1 MTKEEIKAASLIP
14 QLYIDKPPEYQ
25 VVEVTRENY
34 DLVAEWLRCT
44 KVITE
49 RSGGVV
55 LKVTFVNVDAVDAKG
70 EYVDKLA
77 VPFLHEPK
85 ATHYQRWFI
94 VRDER
99 FVIKLVN
106 HTVLESKYINIP
118 QEESIIS

>member
-1 MTKEEIKAASLIP
+1 MTERQIEEASLVVRN
-14 QLYIDKPPEYQ
+14 YIDRPPEYHI
-25 VVEVTRENY
+25 VEVTRHNY
-34 DLVAEWLRCT
+34 DLVAEWLKCT

-55 LKVTFVNVDAVDAKG
+55 LEVTFVNVDAVDAKG